1 MNMQTLTQKELNQL
15 LKRYDECLRNDAAG
29 KSPVFAGMDLSG
41 LELKKVNLYHAD
53 FRGCNLKGCSFRYSD
68 LGYANLEGADLTGAD
83 FRNVNLFRANLRHAV
98 LSDICVNE
106 CTMFYFSVCP
116 SEGSFIGYKKAVAGQ
131 RCAIVKLYIPE
142 DAKRNSATSYRCRA
156 DRARVLEIVDETGK
170 VLDRAWSGRDETFVY
185 EAGKWLEVADFDP
198 DRWNEKTRGI
208 HFYLSKEIAM
218 LY

>member
-15 LKRYDECLRNDAAG
+15 LRRYDEWLRNDAAG

-83 FRNVNLFRANLRHAV
+83 LRNVNLFRANLRHAV
-98 LSDICVNE
+98 LSDIRVNE
-106 CTMFYFSVCP
+106 CTMFYFPVCP

-131 RCAIVKLYIPE
+131 
-142 DAKRNSATSYRCRA
+142 SA
-156 DRARVLEIVDETGK
+156 
-170 VLDRAWSGRDETFVY
+170 
-185 EAGKWLEVADFDP
+185 
-198 DRWNEKTRGI
+198 
-208 HFYLSKEIAM
+208 
-218 LY
+218 